1 MKKNLLVLFLS
12 FFTLGLSAQMLYF
25 SIDSMSVEGSTNE
38 YDVVGHSYIVNTT
51 NGNLSLKWV
60 RERNALSPGWES
72 AICDKN
78 NCYPTNVSTNVVVG
92 GNPDIPVDLGPGDT
106 SIIDLHVYP
115 YGITG
120 SGEVEVCLYE
130 VDGTTPIGCM
140 HYSVTI
146 GTSSTKEIDRENL
159 QIYPNPTSDYFKL
172 RSSEGVSKINLYN
185 MLGRNIRTYEVGLGK
200 NYYIGDLPAGMYL
213 ASIIGSK
220 GEVIKTTRVI
230 KRYIAP

>member
-12 FFTLGLSAQMLYF
+12 FFTLGLSAQTLYF
-25 SIDSMSVEGSTNE
+25 SADTLSFEGSTDE

-60 RERNALSPGWES
+60 RERNDLSQGWES
-72 AICDKN
+72 AICDNN
-78 NCYPTNVSTNVVVG
+78 NCYPATVSTNVVDG
-92 GNPDIPVDLGPGDT
+92 GNPNIPVELGPGDT
-106 SIIDLHVYP
+106 SIIDVHIYP
-115 YGITG
+115 YGLTG

-130 VDGTTPIGCM
+130 VGSSDVIGCM
-140 HYSVTI
+140 NYTVAI
-146 GTSSTKEIDRENL
+146 GTSSTKEVDRENL

-172 RSSEGVSKINLYN
+172 RSSEGVSTINLYN
-185 MLGRNIRTYEVGLGK
+185 MLGRNIRTYQVGLGK

-213 ASIIGSK
+213 ASIVGSK